1 MKISVKR
8 KSLIRDTLELMF
20 RTGFFDVLHA
30 LRPQRLTVLNYHRVN
45 DPDQPGFDM
54 FKANVSATPEG
65 FAAQLDYLQQR
76 FNIVSI
82 GEIVAWLR
90 GEGDLPRHAAL
101 ITFDDGYYDNLTHA
115 APSLKERSLPALIFL
130 TTDHIGRSE
139 PFYWDLAAY
148 CFHHSQRDNV
158 DLPLVGH
165 QSWNSTAG
173 REAVMRGWIEQL
185 KTIPNTELSRHVEK
199 LPDLLDVSVAD
210 DAFTG
215 LTLSWEQVRHLAAQ
229 GVAMGSHTMSHPILT
244 RISPDQAQN
253 ELAGSK
259 ARIEEEIG
267 RRVESFA
274 YPNGGAA
281 DFNPAIMALAREVGY
296 AAAFTLL
303 PGARAY
309 RAVQNSPL
317 EIRRIYVS
325 RKDDDA
331 RFAAKVSG
339 FRIP

>member
-1 MKISVKR
+1 MKVSGRR
-8 KSLIRDTLELMF
+8 KSLTRRTLELMF
-20 RTGFFDVLHA
+20 RTGVFDVLHA

-45 DPDQPGFDM
+45 DPDQSGFDM
-54 FKANVSATPEG
+54 FKPNVSATPEG

-101 ITFDDGYYDNLTHA
+101 ITFDDGYCDNLTHA
-115 APSLKERSLPALIFL
+115 APFLKERSLPALIFL

-173 REAVMRGWIEQL
+173 RETVMRRWVEQL
-185 KTIPNTELSRHVEK
+185 KTIHNTEIDRYVEK

-210 DAFTG
+210 DAFAG

-303 PGARAY
+303 PGAPAY

-325 RKDDDA
+325 RKDDAA

>member
-1 MKISVKR
+1 MKIGARR
-8 KSLIRDTLELMF
+8 KSLTRRTLDLMF
-20 RTGFFDVLHA
+20 RTGFFDALHA

-45 DPDQPGFDM
+45 DPDQPGFDT
-54 FKANVSATPEG
+54 FKPNVSATPEG

-76 FNIVSI
+76 FHIVSI

-90 GEGDLPRHAAL
+90 GGEELPRHAAL
-101 ITFDDGYYDNLTHA
+101 ITFDDGYCDNLVHA
-115 APSLKERSLPALIFL
+115 APSLEERSLPALIFL
-130 TTDHIGRSE
+130 ATNHIGRSE

-158 DLPLVGH
+158 ELPLVGH
-165 QSWNSTAG
+165 RSWDSTAG

-185 KTIPNTELSRHVEK
+185 KKIPNAELSRHVEK
-199 LPDLLDVSVAD
+199 LPDLLDVSVAN
-210 DAFTG
+210 DAFAG
-215 LTLSWEQVRHLAAQ
+215 LTLSWEQVRNLVAQ
-229 GVAMGSHTMSHPILT
+229 GIAMGSHTMSHPILT
-244 RISPDQAQN
+244 RISPDQAHE

-259 ARIEEEIG
+259 ARIEEETG
-267 RRVESFA
+267 HRVEGVA

-281 DFNPAIMALAREVGY
+281 DFNPAIMALARKVGY
-296 AAAFTLL
+296 TAAFTLL
-303 PGARAY
+303 PGARSY
-309 RAVQNSPL
+309 REVRKSPL

-325 RKDDDA
+325 REDDAA